1 MPYPCFSY
9 PADVPPG
16 TRTRA
21 AVQSAQCGLL
31 SCFSYPAE
39 VPPGTRTRAAAQ
51 SAQCGYLHCFS
62 YPADTVQP
70 TAPELHT
77 MPHSCFRY

>member
-1 MPYPCFSY
+1 
-9 PADVPPG
+9 VPPG

-21 AVQSAQCGLL
+21 AVQSAQCGWL

-51 SAQCGYLHCFS
+51 SAQCGYLHCFT
-62 YPADTVQP
+62 YPGDVP
-70 TAPELHT
+70 PGPRRMHT
-77 MPHSCFRY
+77 GTSCFRN